1 MEKFAV
7 INGFQLENEEKLNR
21 VVNGVVGRAGVP
33 QGGLGVDAKPELVLA
48 HYDKL
53 AGYITK
59 NGTKVKTGSF
69 WDFKAQ
75 QPRATPD
82 IKFIFNVGGD
92 KVEVDDPKNLA
103 EAISTLQEV
112 KTKKETEVKEKK
124 AKSKFSKKV

>member
-59 NGTKVKTGSF
+59 DGVKIKTGSF

-75 QPRATPD
+75 KPRTEPD

-112 KTKKETEVKEKK
+112 KTKKETEIKEKK